1 MIPARSTFEP
11 TMNPETSARYT
22 RGTLYALQ
30 SQMNRAALSEEST
43 KRTPPLTLGWFAT
56 IPTARP
62 PRRAKPVMISRA
74 KRAFISSHEP
84 ASTSPRMTSCMSK
97 YFRWS

>member
-22 RGTLYALQ
+22 SGTLYALQ

-62 PRRAKPVMISRA
+62 PSRAKPVMISRA
-74 KRAFISSHEP
+74 KSAFTSSHEP